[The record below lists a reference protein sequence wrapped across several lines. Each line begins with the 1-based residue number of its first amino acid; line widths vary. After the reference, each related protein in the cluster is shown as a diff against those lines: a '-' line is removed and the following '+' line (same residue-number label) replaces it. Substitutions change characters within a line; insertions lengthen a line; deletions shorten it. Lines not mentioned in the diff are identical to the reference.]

1 MKEAMDIALLTALGA
16 AGISELAAN
25 LPLTANEQRISKTPA
40 GHEGDPQLETLK
52 AAVDP
57 YIEKT
62 GGTPDVRLALNARTP
77 EGNNILQRYRKVRSN
92 PTDYAGSGLHPD
104 DKSFNVG
111 DMVYPTSV
119 TIDGT
124 TYKQEPVNYNPN
136 ADRAFLAHELGHVVG
151 HQRGLGALAHRA
163 RTSPAIKRA
172 MNTAMALAPLGY
184 AAAAEGDDDLAASL
198 GLAYAAYSPVIY
210 DEINATRHGLGLLDQ
225 AGMRATGPQRARL
238 AGALLSYLALP
249 AMTGVV
255 ANRAGNIVEDFPVM

>member
-1 MKEAMDIALLTALGA
+1 MDIALLTTLGA
-16 AGISELAAN
+16 GGLADLAAN

-40 GHEGDPQLETLK
+40 GREGDPQLQTLQD
-52 AAVDP
+52 AVDP

-62 GGTPDVRLALNARTP
+62 GGTPDVQIAFNARTP
-77 EGNNILQRYRKVRSN
+77 EGNNILQRYRKVRNN

-104 DKSFNVG
+104 AKSFNVG
-111 DMVYPTSV
+111 DKVYPTSV
-119 TIDGT
+119 TIDGA

-172 MNTAMALAPLGY
+172 MNTAVALAPLGY
-184 AAAAEGDDDLAASL
+184 AAAVEGDDDLAASL

-238 AGALLSYLALP
+238 AGALMSYLAAPL
-249 AMTGVV
+249 VV
-255 ANRAGNIVEDFPVM
+255 GTLANRAGNIVEDFPVI